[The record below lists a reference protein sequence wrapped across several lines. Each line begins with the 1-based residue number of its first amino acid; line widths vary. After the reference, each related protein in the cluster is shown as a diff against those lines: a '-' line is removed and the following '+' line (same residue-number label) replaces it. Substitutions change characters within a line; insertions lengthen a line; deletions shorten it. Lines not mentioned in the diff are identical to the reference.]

1 MEIWELMN
9 ENREPLGRDHVRGE
23 KLPEGCYHLV
33 VHVWLRNS
41 KGEYLISQRSPD
53 RPTFPLMWECV
64 GGSVVKGEDSLTGA
78 IREVKEEVGVD
89 LTPERGKVL
98 FSRVRGTID
107 GAYFG
112 DILDVWRFDYD
123 GPVCLDRATTQEV
136 AQAAWMTKAQVRR
149 LYDAGQ
155 LVPSLG
161 YFFDRDDF

>member
-9 ENREPLGRDHVRGE
+9 ENREPLGREHVRGE

-41 KGEYLISQRSPD
+41 KGEYMISRRSPD

-64 GGSVVKGEDSLTGA
+64 GGSVVKGEDSLIGA

-89 LTPERGKVL
+89 LTAEQGKLL

-107 GAYFG
+107 GVYFG
-112 DILDVWRFDYD
+112 DILDVWIFDYD
-123 GPVCLDRATTQEV
+123 GPSCLDRATTREV
-136 AQAAWMTKAQVRR
+136 SQVEWMTKAQIRQ

-155 LVPSLG
+155 LVPTLS
-161 YFFDRDDF
+161 YFFHRDEF